1 MIKTPKILAVK
12 KNCNAL
18 KFLEIFSMNIDY
30 VLLNPKIC
38 VFGFMY

>member
-12 KNCNAL
+12 KNAL
-18 KFLEIFSMNIDY
+18 KFLEIFSMNIGY

-38 VFGFMY
+38 LFGFMY